1 MQLNIIE
8 SDTNVK
14 YISKDQNVN
23 SQNAAPE
30 EEEEFEQYQPTS
42 LSDPEDTSIEMDW
55 DSEENHQRRFW
66 ARVMD
71 EKRERRQEL
80 RLIEQKRQE
89 LNEEKRNIAQIMYNI
104 DQQKKRLLKL
114 EKENC
119 LSSKS

>member
-104 DQQKKRLLKL
+104 DQQKKG
-114 EKENC
+114 
-119 LSSKS
+119 S